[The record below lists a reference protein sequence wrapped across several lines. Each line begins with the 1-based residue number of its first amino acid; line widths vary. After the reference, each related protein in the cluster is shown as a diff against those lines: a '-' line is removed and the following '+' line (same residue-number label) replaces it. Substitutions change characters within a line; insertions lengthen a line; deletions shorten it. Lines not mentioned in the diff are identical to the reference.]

1 MNVEVSFCEGDRIRA
16 QTKDL
21 VVEVEP
27 PPGRGGNPD
36 AYGPFDILLCGLAT
50 CTGFTVWDFLR
61 ERGFSRTK
69 SGLRIRAERNQDTH
83 LLANVVIEILVPE
96 GFPAKYHDAVIR
108 AAASCPV
115 KDQLG
120 LKPEFRVSV
129 YRED

>member
-1 MNVEVSFCEGDRIRA
+1 MDVEVTYHEGDRVRA
-16 QTKDL
+16 QAKDL
-21 VVEVEP
+21 VVEVGP
-27 PPGRGGNPD
+27 PPGRGGDPD

-50 CTGFTVWDFLR
+50 CTGYTVWDFLR
-61 ERGFSRTK
+61 ERGFPCAE
-69 SGLRIRAERNQDTH
+69 SGLRIEAERDENTH

-96 GFPAKYHDAVIR
+96 GFPAKYVEAIVR

-129 YRED
+129 RPAG